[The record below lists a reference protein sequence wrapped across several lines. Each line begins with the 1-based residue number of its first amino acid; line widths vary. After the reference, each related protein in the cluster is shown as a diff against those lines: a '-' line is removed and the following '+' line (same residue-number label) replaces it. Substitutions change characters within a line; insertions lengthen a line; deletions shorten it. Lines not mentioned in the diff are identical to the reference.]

1 MKKKIIAVILT
12 ITTIL
17 LLTVGCT
24 GSQQRGIKSVK
35 PNLTG
40 GLHRTITLY
49 DYNGKEIRKWE
60 GKIDLSEA
68 EKTDGLIRRYQDKK
82 KMLET
87 RVKKNEEL
95 LYDLK
100 NRKTVLTIEAQIG
113 TMDETKLARLKN
125 ILEAYEDSFED
136 EDRKETEDEG
146 ESDHSPAL
154 EE

>member
-1 MKKKIIAVILT
+1 MWKKLLKTVDTDRGRNMDLGTTVKKITEVEAA
-12 ITTIL
+12 
-17 LLTVGCT
+17 
-24 GSQQRGIKSVK
+24 
-35 PNLTG
+35 
-40 GLHRTITLY
+40 
-49 DYNGKEIRKWE
+49 IRR
-60 GKIDLSEA
+60 DLSEA

-146 ESDHSPAL
+146 KSDHPPAL

>member
-1 MKKKIIAVILT
+1 MDLGTTVKKITEVEVA
-12 ITTIL
+12 
-17 LLTVGCT
+17 
-24 GSQQRGIKSVK
+24 
-35 PNLTG
+35 
-40 GLHRTITLY
+40 
-49 DYNGKEIRKWE
+49 IRR
-60 GKIDLSEA
+60 DLSEA

-113 TMDETKLARLKN
+113 TMGETKLARLKN

-146 ESDHSPAL
+146 ESDHPPAL

>member
-1 MKKKIIAVILT
+1 MWKKLLKTVDTDRGRDMDLGTTVKKITEVEAA
-12 ITTIL
+12 
-17 LLTVGCT
+17 
-24 GSQQRGIKSVK
+24 
-35 PNLTG
+35 
-40 GLHRTITLY
+40 
-49 DYNGKEIRKWE
+49 IRR
-60 GKIDLSEA
+60 DLSEA

-82 KMLET
+82 KMLEA

-136 EDRKETEDEG
+136 EDRKVTEDEG
-146 ESDHSPAL
+146 ESDHPPAL